1 MAASFTPAANLAPP
15 GRRQAAG
22 AVRASLAPLLPKVRM
37 SHALPSRA
45 LAAAAL
51 ALLAGLS
58 LPAGAQVHK
67 CTQADGS
74 VTFQSGPCISDSPRE
89 DRVSAAQLN
98 AAQRA
103 RERARARAAAASQAA
118 STPPR
123 HRQAGPKQPK

>member
-22 AVRASLAPLLPKVRM
+22 AVRASPAPLLPKVRM

-74 VTFQSGPCISDSPRE
+74 VTFQSGPCITDSPRE

-118 STPPR
+118 SAPPR

>member
-22 AVRASLAPLLPKVRM
+22 AVRASPAPLLPKVRM

-118 STPPR
+118 SAPPR